1 MKKTIT
7 LTFDVEEQEDN
18 RVKVTLKLD
27 TPEQDALLRVVR
39 SSYLINTLWGGEDNE
54 VDSLHEGYSLI
65 EMVASLALIEGQNF
79 NDELADETAVT
90 T

>member
-7 LTFDVEEQEDN
+7 LTFDVEEQEN
-18 RVKVTLKLD
+18 NQVKVTLKLD
-27 TPEQDALLRVVR
+27 APEQDALLKVVR
-39 SSYLINTLWGGEDNE
+39 SSYLINTLWGDEDNE
-54 VDSLHEGYSLI
+54 IDTLHESYSLI

-79 NDELADETAVT
+79 NDELTDETAVT

>member
-7 LTFDVEEQEDN
+7 LTFDVEEQEN
-18 RVKVTLKLD
+18 SQVKVTLKLD
-27 TPEQDALLRVVR
+27 APEQDALLRVVR
-39 SSYLINTLWGGEDNE
+39 SSYLISTLWGGEDNE
-54 VDSLHEGYSLI
+54 VDSLYEGYSLI

-79 NDELADETAVT
+79 SDELTDETAVT